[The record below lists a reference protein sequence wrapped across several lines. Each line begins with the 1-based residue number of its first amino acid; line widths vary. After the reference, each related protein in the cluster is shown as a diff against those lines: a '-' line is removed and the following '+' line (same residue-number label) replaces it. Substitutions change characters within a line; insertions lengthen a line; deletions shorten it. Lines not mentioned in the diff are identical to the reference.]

1 MGGVCLSTCWD
12 ATPQSRPPRS
22 STPPGP
28 GTPPPR
34 SSYPQSI
41 QPPTPQAVHD
51 WEHTGNKRAVR
62 ILLECIL
69 VCFID
74 CNLIE
79 KSYCPTLRESDT
91 QLIYFTLQGERIRI
105 KNMKDLFLYSYVTD
119 FQAWYVVENQ
129 VSVSVPFILQKY
141 FLFLLKYT
149 HSLL

>member
-1 MGGVCLSTCWD
+1 MLGD
-12 ATPQSRPPRS
+12 
-22 STPPGP
+22 
-28 GTPPPR
+28 
-34 SSYPQSI
+34 
-41 QPPTPQAVHD
+41 
-51 WEHTGNKRAVR
+51 TGNKRAVR

-69 VCFID
+69 VFFID

-141 FLFLLKYT
+141 FLFPLKYT